1 MMTNYEYWCQN
12 HYFDYFFVKMVTFS
26 ILIIGRQNRRSES
39 CHQRKRSPAS
49 VTNIDVTAAICP
61 SHQVVVERKLF
72 IKASGLW
79 QQAADSQMLLASN
92 NNQRKDYC
100 RQHHFVCWLLHHSAA
115 IIEIF
120 SWLHGFIIFLLFCIY
135 LNPLITSGTFC
146 MISSISKDHLQK

>member
-1 MMTNYEYWCQN
+1 MMTNYECWCQN
-12 HYFDYFFVKMVTFS
+12 HYFDDFFVKMVTFS
-26 ILIIGRQNRRSES
+26 ILIIGHRNRRSES
-39 CHQRKRSPAS
+39 CQQCKRFPAS
-49 VTNIDVTAAICP
+49 VTNIDVTAANCP
-61 SHQVVVERKLF
+61 FQVVVARKLL

-100 RQHHFVCWLLHHSAA
+100 RQHHVVCWLLHHSAA